1 MRRMSGRTKIDSGAR
16 GMALVIVLWVLT
28 LLSVIALEFCFS
40 MRTELNVTQNF
51 KEETQVYFYAQG
63 GIHRAIAELVYKN
76 DPAIQA
82 QRKQVEEQKK
92 LLPAAE
98 GEQATSSLPEEWR
111 TDGRPYSVPFR
122 FGEAEV
128 RVRSEAGRINLN
140 RASDQLLR
148 KVIKYFV
155 EMGEKRDVIVDSIQ
169 DWRDKDALHRL
180 NGAENDYYQSLPEP
194 YNCKN
199 GDFDTLEELLLVRG
213 VTPELFYGKKM
224 KGEGGGQE
232 EGPIVGFKDIF
243 TVFSSIDRVD
253 VNMASPE
260 VLMVLL
266 GISFDM
272 AKRVIEVREEKE
284 FANLAELVQRVPEI
298 TPYVQDVKGFLLFKT
313 NMPYYTITA
322 WGKTK
327 EAESKRGLECV
338 VKIDPKEENGYK
350 ILMWRDAVY

>member
-1 MRRMSGRTKIDSGAR
+1 
-16 GMALVIVLWVLT
+16 MALVIVLWVLT

-76 DPAIQA
+76 DPALQA
-82 QRKQVEEQKK
+82 QRKQIEEQKR
-92 LLPAAE
+92 LLPAVE
-98 GEQATSSLPEEWR
+98 GEQGTPTLPEEWR
-111 TDGRPYSVPFR
+111 TDGRSYSVPFR

-128 RVRSEAGRINLN
+128 RVRSEAGRVNLN
-140 RASDQLLR
+140 RASDLLLR

-155 EMGEKRDVIVDSIQ
+155 ELGEKRDILVDSIQ
-169 DWRDKDALHRL
+169 DWRDKDDLHRL

-213 VTPELFYGKKM
+213 VTPELFYGKKTR
-224 KGEGGGQE
+224 GQE
-232 EGPIVGFKDIF
+232 GEQETPPFGLKDVF
-243 TVFSSIDRVD
+243 TVFSSIDKVD
-253 VNMASPE
+253 VNMASAE

-266 GISFDM
+266 GISSDM
-272 AKRVIEVREEKE
+272 AKRVIEVREKKE
-284 FANLAELVQRVPEI
+284 FASLAELVQRVPEI
-298 TPYVQDVKGFLLFKT
+298 TPYVQDIKGFLLFKT

-327 EAESKRGLECV
+327 EGESRRGLECV
-338 VKIDPKEENGYK
+338 VKIDQREENGHK
-350 ILMWRDAVY
+350 ILMWRDAIY